1 MRLEA
6 NPDRSF
12 TQRHDDE
19 YHLFPATLG
28 MFVDVNVDLDIDPKN
43 ICIEVSIIQQN
54 GEDDDGS
61 DVRAIPD
68 GEWVGIIRVPIS
80 ILQGRLAS

>member
-12 TQRHDDE
+12 TQRHGDE

-61 DVRAIPD
+61 DVRAMVD
-68 GEWVGIIRVPIS
+68 GEWVGTIRVPIS